1 MEVTMMEGML
11 SFHFDIRDTR
21 VHQGASDIEI
31 SQALVCADANKEK
44 HNVWTSVP
52 LIADFFIDFIF
63 AALIVNELVCMHGIR
78 ANIARVANSV

>member
-21 VHQGASDIEI
+21 VHQCASDIEI
-31 SQALVCADANKEK
+31 LQALVCADANKEK
-44 HNVWTSVP
+44 HNVRTSAP

-63 AALIVNELVCMHGIR
+63 AALIVNELVCMHGNR
-78 ANIARVANSV
+78 KARVANSV